1 MAIKVVLD
9 TNILVSA
16 LINEKGKPRKI
27 LNLFYDK
34 EILVYY
40 SDNIIEE
47 YKDVLSRKELGIN
60 PEKVGKVINAIRKIG
75 LRVEPLESVFDMP
88 DESDR
93 IFYDTAKP
101 TGSWLITGNTK
112 HYPAENFVITISDF
126 CEKFRI

>member
-16 LINEKGKPRKI
+16 LINENGKPRKI

-47 YKDVLSRKELGIN
+47 YKEVLSRKELGIN
-60 PEKVGKVINAIRKIG
+60 PEKIGKVINAIRKIG
-75 LRVEPLESVFDMP
+75 LRVEPLKSDFEMP

-93 IFYDTAKP
+93 IFYDTAKS
-101 TGSWLITGNTK
+101 TGAWLLTGNMK
-112 HYPAENFVITISDF
+112 HYPAENFVITVSDF

>member
-40 SDNIIEE
+40 SDDIIEE

-60 PEKVGKVINAIRKIG
+60 PEKVGKVINAVRKIG
-75 LRVEPLESVFDMP
+75 LRVEPVKSIFEMP
-88 DESDR
+88 DDSDR
-93 IFYDTAKP
+93 IFYDTAKL
-101 TGSWLITGNTK
+101 TSSWLITGNIK

>member
-40 SDNIIEE
+40 SDDIIEE
-47 YKDVLSRKELGIN
+47 YKEVLSRKELGIN

-75 LRVEPLESVFDMP
+75 LRVEPLQSNFEMP

-93 IFYDTAKP
+93 IFYDTAQL
-101 TGSWLITGNTK
+101 TSSWLITGNVK
-112 HYPAENFVITISDF
+112 HYPDENFITTVSDF

>member
-16 LINEKGKPRKI
+16 LINENGKPRKI

-34 EILVYY
+34 EIVVHY

-47 YKDVLSRKELGIN
+47 YKEVLSRKELGIN
-60 PEKVGKVINAIRKIG
+60 PEKIGKVINAVRKIG
-75 LRVEPLESVFDMP
+75 MRVEPLKSVLEMP

-93 IFYDTAKP
+93 IFYDTAKS
-101 TGSWLITGNTK
+101 TDAWLLTGNMK
-112 HYPAENFVITISDF
+112 HYPAEKFIITISDF

>member
-40 SDNIIEE
+40 SDDIIEE
-47 YKDVLSRKELGIN
+47 YKEVLSRKELGIN

-75 LRVEPLESVFDMP
+75 LRVEPLQSNFEMP

-93 IFYDTAKP
+93 IFYDTAQL
-101 TGSWLITGNTK
+101 TSSWLITGNVK
-112 HYPAENFVITISDF
+112 HYPDENFIITVSDF